1 MRLVVAFR
9 AWLAVA
15 VLECVRLVLHDVVE
29 LLVGWCVEIV
39 YWQ

>member
-1 MRLVVAFR
+1 MRLVMVFR

-15 VLECVRLVLHDVVE
+15 VLKCAVLVLHDVVE
-29 LLVGWCVEIV
+29 LLVGWCIEIV